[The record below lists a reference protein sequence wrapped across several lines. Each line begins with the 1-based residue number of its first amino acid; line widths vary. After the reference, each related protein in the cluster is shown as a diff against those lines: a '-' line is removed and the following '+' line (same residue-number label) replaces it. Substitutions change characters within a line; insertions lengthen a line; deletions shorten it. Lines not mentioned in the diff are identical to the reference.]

1 MDISKLFPK
10 GRTISY
16 DKNSSGH
23 FNLEFLTQELEKN
36 KMLFKNS
43 VKYLA
48 HCIMAYNIETAEGK
62 SHNMLEINYA
72 IICVNRFKSKF
83 FLLLLAEEVI
93 NEFFNVVGAN
103 APSIDIKNLNLEN
116 ITRLSSSP
124 GKQRTL
130 KNGGG
135 RKSKGKKMGT
145 AMTIKKSKSAQKT
158 TFFQYLLMLMT
169 ILNLVSAGQTEPIET
184 SPVGLFM
191 SVALNDIKK
200 TSTEYAKISVGFP
213 FPIHDDKTSNK
224 DEPVIPITST
234 LSIGSWLDIKG
245 KIWEVMTTPAKE
257 QSITEVIEATKFK
270 NEFNDISDKIQTKIN
285 TLCVDLVT
293 EININKIFGKN
304 EISDLK
310 KYEYTPAIVGRLST
324 TSAIEKHVYFN
335 AADMNSYLRKLCTIP
350 ELRLETHQKDDG
362 TYTVALTKYGHP
374 QGEELFQNL
383 TIAVNEHLSN
393 LIHKSEKA
401 YSADIKK
408 KGINDIAEDFSLIT
422 SYSIRR
428 TYLLNLQE
436 KMSLYKNLLDTEV
449 DNLQKLQ
456 DVFIMQEKTNKPST
470 SDIISPTVLNKFFKT
485 IINKNIEIHT
495 QLEKK
500 LEKEEFVSDTPYNIK
515 ELAQTE
521 SIVAA
526 QIKSLEQMQIINAGS
541 IERQQ
546 ELLRQRQQQQQVT
559 RNATA
564 SEREAEHNK
573 KKESISYFMND
584 WMAYAEGVAT
594 PLWDTTGKILNTGKG
609 GFENIVKGVGSLTGG
624 TVYAFTSGLFGS
636 MFGEWSSLVGLVIAM
651 GIPSLFFSWLTFKFG
666 GISLLFRLIKGTV
679 MMSWAIVT
687 YLPKKIYIA
696 LFDRTRNG
704 TIVSN
709 GTVIIDNPQN
719 VSPSSHQNVAI
730 MPIPLASRPTL
741 MLRDRSA
748 SPISPVARQATHPPH
763 ISLLG
768 IEGESEAGGGR
779 KIYNHKAY
787 NRKAYTRKAY
797 TRKNKKRHARRTKKY

>member
-10 GRTISY
+10 GY
-16 DKNSSGH
+16 DKNSSGP
-23 FNLEFLTQELEKN
+23 FNLEILTQELEIN

-62 SHNMLEINYA
+62 PHNMLEINYA

-103 APSIDIKNLNLEN
+103 APSIDIKDLNLEN

-135 RKSKGKKMGT
+135 RKRNSNRKKMGT

-200 TSTEYAKISVGFP
+200 TSTEYAKISVGFQYP
-213 FPIHDDKTSNK
+213 MQDGKRVINETVK
-224 DEPVIPITST
+224 DEPVTST
-234 LSIGSWLDIKG
+234 LSIGLSDIKR

-257 QSITEVIEATKFK
+257 QSIPEVIEATKFK
-270 NEFNDISDKIQTKIN
+270 DEFNDISDKIQTKIN
-285 TLCVDLVT
+285 TLCERLVT

-304 EISDLK
+304 EISNLE
-310 KYEYTPAIVGRLST
+310 KYEYTSEPVS
-324 TSAIEKHVYFN
+324 SAYFSRGNTATEKHVYFN

-350 ELRLETHQKDDG
+350 ELRLETHEKDDG

-422 SYSIRR
+422 SHSIRR

-546 ELLRQRQQQQQVT
+546 DLLRQRQQQQQVT

-679 MMSWAIVT
+679 MM
-687 YLPKKIYIA
+687 YK
-696 LFDRTRNG
+696 R
-704 TIVSN
+704 
-709 GTVIIDNPQN
+709 Q
-719 VSPSSHQNVAI
+719 
-730 MPIPLASRPTL
+730 PLC
-741 MLRDRSA
+741 
-748 SPISPVARQATHPPH
+748 
-763 ISLLG
+763 
-768 IEGESEAGGGR
+768 
-779 KIYNHKAY
+779 
-787 NRKAYTRKAY
+787 
-797 TRKNKKRHARRTKKY
+797 

>member
-10 GRTISY
+10 GY
-16 DKNSSGH
+16 DKNSSGP
-23 FNLEFLTQELEKN
+23 FNLEILTQELEIN

-62 SHNMLEINYA
+62 PHNMLEINYA

-103 APSIDIKNLNLEN
+103 APSIDIKDLNLEN

-135 RKSKGKKMGT
+135 RKRNSNRKKMGT
-145 AMTIKKSKSAQKT
+145 AMTIKNSKSAQKT

-200 TSTEYAKISVGFP
+200 TSTEYAKISVGFQYP
-213 FPIHDDKTSNK
+213 MQDGKRVINETVK
-224 DEPVIPITST
+224 DEPVTST
-234 LSIGSWLDIKG
+234 LSIGLSDIKR

-257 QSITEVIEATKFK
+257 QSIPEVIEATKFK
-270 NEFNDISDKIQTKIN
+270 DEFNDISDKIQTKIN
-285 TLCVDLVT
+285 TLCERLVT

-304 EISDLK
+304 EISNLE
-310 KYEYTPAIVGRLST
+310 KYEYTSEPVS
-324 TSAIEKHVYFN
+324 SAYFSRGNTATEKHVYFN

-350 ELRLETHQKDDG
+350 ELRLETHEKDDG

-422 SYSIRR
+422 SHSIRR

-636 MFGEWSSLVGLVIAM
+636 MFGEWSSLAGLVIA
-651 GIPSLFFSWLTFKFG
+651 GSIPSLFFSWLTFKYG

-679 MMSWAIVT
+679 MMSWAVVT
-687 YLPKKIYIA
+687 YLPKQIYIA
-696 LFDRTRNG
+696 LFARTING

-709 GTVIIDNPQN
+709 GTVIIDNPPQN
-719 VSPSSHQNVAI
+719 LSPHQNVAI
-730 MPIPLASRPTL
+730 MPIPLASRHTI
-741 MLRDRSA
+741 MLKSA
-748 SPISPVARQATHPPH
+748 SPIPPVARQATTPV
-763 ISLLG
+763 SLVG
-768 IEGESEAGGGR
+768 DYDSEGGR
-779 KIYNHKAY
+779 KNNKKRINH
-787 NRKAYTRKAY
+787 RKAY

>member
-16 DKNSSGH
+16 DKNSSGP
-23 FNLEFLTQELEKN
+23 FNLEILTQELEKN

-62 SHNMLEINYA
+62 PHNILEINYA

-135 RKSKGKKMGT
+135 RKRNSNRKKMGT

-285 TLCVDLVT
+285 ELCVDLVT

-335 AADMNSYLRKLCTIP
+335 AVDMNSYLRKLCTIP

-422 SYSIRR
+422 RDSIRR

-546 ELLRQRQQQQQVT
+546 ELLRQRHQQQQVT

-696 LFDRTRNG
+696 LFARTING

-719 VSPSSHQNVAI
+719 VSHQNVAI
-730 MPIPLASRPTL
+730 MPIPLASRPIL
-741 MLRDRSA
+741 MLRGRSA
-748 SPISPVARQATHPPH
+748 SPIPPVARQATTPV
-763 ISLLG
+763 SLVG
-768 IEGESEAGGGR
+768 DYDSEGGR
-779 KIYNHKAY
+779 KNNKKRINHR
-787 NRKAYTRKAY
+787 NAY
-797 TRKNKKRHARRTKKY
+797 TRKNKKRHVRRTKKY

>member
-1 MDISKLFPK
+1 
-10 GRTISY
+10 
-16 DKNSSGH
+16 
-23 FNLEFLTQELEKN
+23 
-36 KMLFKNS
+36 
-43 VKYLA
+43 
-48 HCIMAYNIETAEGK
+48 
-62 SHNMLEINYA
+62 
-72 IICVNRFKSKF
+72 
-83 FLLLLAEEVI
+83 
-93 NEFFNVVGAN
+93 
-103 APSIDIKNLNLEN
+103 
-116 ITRLSSSP
+116 
-124 GKQRTL
+124 
-130 KNGGG
+130 
-135 RKSKGKKMGT
+135 
-145 AMTIKKSKSAQKT
+145 
-158 TFFQYLLMLMT
+158 
-169 ILNLVSAGQTEPIET
+169 
-184 SPVGLFM
+184 
-191 SVALNDIKK
+191 
-200 TSTEYAKISVGFP
+200 
-213 FPIHDDKTSNK
+213 
-224 DEPVIPITST
+224 
-234 LSIGSWLDIKG
+234 
-245 KIWEVMTTPAKE
+245 
-257 QSITEVIEATKFK
+257 
-270 NEFNDISDKIQTKIN
+270 
-285 TLCVDLVT
+285 
-293 EININKIFGKN
+293 
-304 EISDLK
+304 
-310 KYEYTPAIVGRLST
+310 
-324 TSAIEKHVYFN
+324 
-335 AADMNSYLRKLCTIP
+335 MNSYLRKLCTIP

-393 LIHKSEKA
+393 LIHESEKA

-408 KGINDIAEDFSLIT
+408 KGINDNIAEDFSLIT
-422 SYSIRR
+422 RDSIRR

-546 ELLRQRQQQQQVT
+546 ELLRQRHQQQQVT

-696 LFDRTRNG
+696 LFARTING

-719 VSPSSHQNVAI
+719 VSHQNVAI
-730 MPIPLASRPTL
+730 MPIPLASRPAL
-741 MLRDRSA
+741 MLRGRSA
-748 SPISPVARQATHPPH
+748 SPIPPVARQATTPV
-763 ISLLG
+763 SLVG
-768 IEGESEAGGGR
+768 DYDSDSEGGR
-779 KIYNHKAY
+779 KNNKKRINH
-787 NRKAYTRKAY
+787 RKAY